1 MQKYC
6 FKEIECVNAC
16 NKVHGRFPYNW
27 DLNIYR
33 GCEHG
38 CKYCFA
44 LYTHKYIDSK
54 NFFNEIYVK
63 INIVEQLEKLLRSK
77 KWNREIINLGGI
89 TDSYQPGEEQYKI
102 MPEIL
107 KLLIKYRN
115 PCIISTKS
123 DLILRDYDLIDE
135 LSRITCVNVAATIT
149 CMDERIRCMIE
160 PNGVSSQK
168 RFDMLGQLKKTKS
181 KIGLH
186 IMPVIPFITDSS
198 ENLDALYSMGKQMG
212 VDYAITGA
220 LNLRGETK
228 TVFLSFVKESF
239 PYYYDELCNMYKSGR
254 TVREYRKHLFSV
266 VMPIMRKYNI
276 SSNYIKP
283 LKERLQET
291 SANEYKQISL
301 FD

>member
-1 MQKYC
+1 MQKHY

-27 DLNIYR
+27 DLNVYR

-44 LYTHKYIDSK
+44 LYTHKYIDSN

-63 INIVEQLEKLLRSK
+63 INIVEQLERLLRSK
-77 KWNREIINLGGI
+77 RWNREIINLGGI
-89 TDSYQPGEEQYKI
+89 TDNYQPAEAKYKI

-107 KLLIKYRN
+107 KLLIKYKN

-135 LSRITCVNVAATIT
+135 LSRITCVNVAVTIT
-149 CMDERIRCMIE
+149 CMDEKIRCLIE

-168 RFDMLGQLKKTKS
+168 RFDMLGQFKKINS
-181 KIGLH
+181 KVGLH
-186 IMPVIPFITDSS
+186 IMPIIPFITDSVQ
-198 ENLDALYSMGKQMG
+198 NLETLYSMGSQNN
-212 VDYAITGA
+212 VDYAITGV

-228 TVFLSFVKESF
+228 TVFLSFVKERF
-239 PYYYDELCNMYKSGR
+239 PYHYDEICNMYKSGKL
-254 TVREYRKHLFSV
+254 VREYKKNLFSIAG
-266 VMPIMRKYNI
+266 PLMRKYNI
-276 SSNYIKP
+276 SDNYIKP
-283 LKERLQET
+283 MEERMKEL
-291 SANEYKQISL
+291 SVNEYKQISL